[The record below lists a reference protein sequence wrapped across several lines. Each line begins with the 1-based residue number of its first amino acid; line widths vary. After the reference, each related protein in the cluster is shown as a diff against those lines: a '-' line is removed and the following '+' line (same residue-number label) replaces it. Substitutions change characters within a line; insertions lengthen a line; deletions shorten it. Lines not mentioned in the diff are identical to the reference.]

1 MKKFSLLVLIAALL
15 SCSNTPPAD
24 TGYNWPRWRGP
35 NGDGVSKETDW
46 NPQALAGGPKV
57 LWNRDIGPGYSNV
70 VIQSNRLYTIGRTK
84 DGPTLYCLN
93 ASTGRVVW
101 RRTLSSSIQPPQS
114 IPAIDWDR
122 VYGLE
127 KDGLLVC
134 LRAVTGTILWKKD
147 LKKDLNVPDPYSG
160 WATSPVVD
168 GSLLLL
174 NANTAEMALD
184 KETGDLKWTIPDK
197 SGSGSWGSY
206 ATPVV
211 SDFNGRR
218 CALFFGPSTLN
229 AVEVTTGKIVWS
241 YTHTDAIHPVADPI
255 VQGNMVF
262 IQGTYSCTLLETRGA
277 VPKELW
283 SNAELDTCMPAASGD
298 PSPKFHL

>member
-1 MKKFSLLVLIAALL
+1 
-15 SCSNTPPAD
+15 
-24 TGYNWPRWRGP
+24 
-35 NGDGVSKETDW
+35 
-46 NPQALAGGPKV
+46 
-57 LWNRDIGPGYSNV
+57 
-70 VIQSNRLYTIGRTK
+70 
-84 DGPTLYCLN
+84 
-93 ASTGRVVW
+93 
-101 RRTLSSSIQPPQS
+101 
-114 IPAIDWDR
+114 
-122 VYGLE
+122 
-127 KDGLLVC
+127 
-134 LRAVTGTILWKKD
+134 VTGTILWKKD
-147 LKKDLNVPDPYSG
+147 LKKDFNVPDPYSG

-283 SNAELDTCMPAASGD
+283 SNAELDTCMPAAVLVKGHLFGTHLPYSFASRWSWGGLAQNDWPLRCIEWKTGSVMWEKKMKHATLMAADDKLFILETDGTLHIAKATASSYVELSSADVLKGARKSRVFASPPVLYGGKVYCRNFAGD
-298 PSPKFHL
+298 LVCIDVRR